1 MAVQV
6 NSHPPNEDPV
16 DFYRL
21 ILQGASVVRFAN
33 TMLDAFKQEKT
44 FVFVAIYI
52 NSRGLVERYLLYQNK
67 KVDPHKV
74 CTHIMFYIS

>member
-1 MAVQV
+1 
-6 NSHPPNEDPV
+6 
-16 DFYRL
+16 
-21 ILQGASVVRFAN
+21 
-33 TMLDAFKQEKT
+33 MLDAFKQEKT

-74 CTHIMFYIS
+74 RTHIMFYIS